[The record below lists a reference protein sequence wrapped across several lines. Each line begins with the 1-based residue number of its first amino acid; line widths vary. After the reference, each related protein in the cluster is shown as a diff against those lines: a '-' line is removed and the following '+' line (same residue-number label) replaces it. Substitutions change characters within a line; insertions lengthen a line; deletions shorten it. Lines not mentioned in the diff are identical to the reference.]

1 MGLVIIR
8 LYGKVVMFLICMII
22 YLKVLLG
29 KKRIIKWEEASFDFK
44 KTIKKNEKKINS
56 TIKIIIGISLLF
68 VIFWLFIPAILDI
81 PNVVQQDY
89 CLVSGKVESWNYSR
103 EDELEER
110 VVSIVDGQTGEEVF
124 VNVYGKGIRKGT
136 YMKVL
141 YLPHSKYGT
150 ILERNDEGL

>member
-1 MGLVIIR
+1 M
-8 LYGKVVMFLICMII
+8 
-22 YLKVLLG
+22 
-29 KKRIIKWEEASFDFK
+29 
-44 KTIKKNEKKINS
+44 
-56 TIKIIIGISLLF
+56 
-68 VIFWLFIPAILDI
+68 FIPAILDI